1 MVASEDTSQHVTA
14 AVCPSSVFSISPVST
29 SHTFRVSSELPVTIH
44 ESVGESAQHL
54 THPVCLGEKE
64 RERER
69 ERGGGRE
76 GEKEGEE
83 REKGWER
90 ARRRERKEKERQ
102 RERERERERERQ
114 MKM

>member
-64 RERER
+64 RKRER
-69 ERGGGRE
+69 ERRGERGGERGGRE
-76 GEKEGEE
+76 GERVGESE
-83 REKGWER
+83 EAREK
-90 ARRRERKEKERQ
+90 
-102 RERERERERERQ
+102 RERERERQ

>member
-64 RERER
+64 RKRER
-69 ERGGGRE
+69 ERRGRE

-90 ARRRERKEKERQ
+90 ARRRERKEKER
-102 RERERERERERQ
+102 ERGR
-114 MKM
+114 

>member
-64 RERER
+64 RKRER
-69 ERGGGRE
+69 ERRGRE

-90 ARRRERKEKERQ
+90 ARRRERKEKER
-102 RERERERERERQ
+102 EREADEDVE
-114 MKM
+114 K